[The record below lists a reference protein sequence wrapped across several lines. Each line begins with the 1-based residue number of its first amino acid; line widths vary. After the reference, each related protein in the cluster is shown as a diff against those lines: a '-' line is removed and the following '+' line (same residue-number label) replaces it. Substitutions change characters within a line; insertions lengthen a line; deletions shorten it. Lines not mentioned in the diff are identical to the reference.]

1 MSTTP
6 PEHPDQND
14 ALAIIEEACTLL
26 QGWYKGD
33 LRFDDNIV
41 PCRFVRTDEGRL
53 VAPVMVAAL
62 HTADTV
68 LMIPDEH
75 APVLE
80 LLLSMAPFEESG
92 PDGRWADRWRIY
104 HGEEEDINWAF
115 FDIDMGRM
123 SGIVIDGDALLRANP
138 LAEEEA
144 GVPGDQRTR
153 ARGPAKACVASG
165 LNRRS
170 SIRSSWAD
178 PDGMDVRATFD
189 VLRIPFS
196 IAIDTPGT
204 SSAPSGSG
212 GLNDAGRIT
221 SAIRSM
227 TLVVPAPDGGRAPG
241 VRCPVRDEVVLVDL
255 LRRSRP

>member
-123 SGIVIDGDALLRANP
+123 SGIVIDGDALLHANP

-144 GVPGDQRTR
+144 GLCRAINELGPEALQRVCR
-153 ARGPAKACVASG
+153 KRLEQEVEHPLVVGV
-165 LNRRS
+165 
-170 SIRSSWAD
+170 D

-196 IAIDTPGT
+196 IATPGRPA
-204 SSAPSGSG
+204 SSATSRGPT
-212 GLNDAGRIT
+212 T
-221 SAIRSM
+221 SA
-227 TLVVPAPDGGRAPG
+227 GW
-241 VRCPVRDEVVLVDL
+241 
-255 LRRSRP
+255 

>member
-1 MSTTP
+1 MSTPP
-6 PEHPDQND
+6 PEHPDHDD
-14 ALAIIEEACTLL
+14 ATAIIEEACTLL

-138 LAEEEA
+138 LAEEEPA
-144 GVPGDQRTR
+144 LCRTINELGQDALQRI
-153 ARGPAKACVASG
+153 C
-165 LNRRS
+165 RS
-170 SIRSSWAD
+170 RIEQDVERPLVVGID

-196 IAIDTPGT
+196 ISIDSPEDIVDTVQQW
-204 SSAPSGSG
+204 
-212 GLNDAGRIT
+212 AG
-221 SAIRSM
+221 
-227 TLVVPAPDGGRAPG
+227 
-241 VRCPVRDEVVLVDL
+241 
-255 LRRSRP
+255 

>member
-144 GVPGDQRTR
+144 GLCRAINELGPEALQRVCR
-153 ARGPAKACVASG
+153 KRLEQEVEHPLVVGV
-165 LNRRS
+165 
-170 SIRSSWAD
+170 D

-196 IAIDTPGT
+196 IAIDTPLGIVNT
-204 SSAPSGSG
+204 
-212 GLNDAGRIT
+212 
-221 SAIRSM
+221 
-227 TLVVPAPDGGRAPG
+227 
-241 VRCPVRDEVVLVDL
+241 VRQWAD
-255 LRRSRP
+255 

>member
-1 MSTTP
+1 MSVPP
-6 PEHPDQND
+6 PEHEHGDERPDGD
-14 ALAIIEEACTLL
+14 DGAALVEEACTLL
-26 QGWYKGD
+26 QGWYRGD

-80 LLLSMAPFEESG
+80 LLLSMAPFEEAG

-115 FDIDMGRM
+115 PDIDMGRM

-138 LAEEEA
+138 LAEDEPGLCRALNELGA
-144 GVPGDQRTR
+144 DALRRICRNRIEQDVEKPLVVGV
-153 ARGPAKACVASG
+153 
-165 LNRRS
+165 
-170 SIRSSWAD
+170 D
-178 PDGMDVRATFD
+178 PDGLDIRAAFD
-189 VLRIPFS
+189 VVRIPFS
-196 IAIDTPGT
+196 IAIDTPEDIVNT
-204 SSAPSGSG
+204 VR
-212 GLNDAGRIT
+212 NWAG
-221 SAIRSM
+221 
-227 TLVVPAPDGGRAPG
+227 
-241 VRCPVRDEVVLVDL
+241 
-255 LRRSRP
+255 